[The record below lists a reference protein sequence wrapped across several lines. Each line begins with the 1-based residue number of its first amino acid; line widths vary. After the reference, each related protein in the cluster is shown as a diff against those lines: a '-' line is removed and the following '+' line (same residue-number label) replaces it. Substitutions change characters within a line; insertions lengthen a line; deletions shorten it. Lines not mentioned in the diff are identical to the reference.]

1 MLWRRRGRSLLLL
14 RLEAAAAFAPSRR
27 EPASSCPLHRRRR
40 TPRRAAPLRLQ
51 ERVRF
56 RSKGPSV
63 RVALDTS
70 LHLLVLETHYIE
82 LRAGRAKRLHRSARA
97 RPRAGGKN
105 VVSLRQRKT
114 PIHRAPLRADEGIR
128 TLDLALRGTRT
139 TLRTRVRQP
148 SLTLRGSP
156 CSKASIQRVA
166 NEGWLARP
174 REALGHVERVLED
187 LVGNAHIRRFGRL
200 EPTECQFW
208 TPH

>member
-27 EPASSCPLHRRRR
+27 ESASSCPLHRRRR

-97 RPRAGGKN
+97 QPRASGKD
-105 VVSLRQRKT
+105 VVSLGQRKT

-128 TLDLALRGTRT
+128 TLVLALRGTRRRSALGAP
-139 TLRTRVRQP
+139 TLVA
-148 SLTLRGSP
+148 LRGSP

-166 NEGWLARP
+166 DQGSLARP

-187 LVGNAHIRRFGRL
+187 LVGHAHIRRFGRL